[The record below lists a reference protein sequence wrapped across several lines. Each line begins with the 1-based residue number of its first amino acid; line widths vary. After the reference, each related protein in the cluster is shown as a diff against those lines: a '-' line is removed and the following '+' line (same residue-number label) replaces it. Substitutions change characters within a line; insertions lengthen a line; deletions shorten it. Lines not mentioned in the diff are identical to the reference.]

1 MPDVYARINEAAP
14 EVQARLADVLET
26 RAADAR
32 QKEMLKSYLSEI
44 TFPTNARVLESG
56 CGTGAVTRTLVGWPG
71 VSEAVGID
79 PSATF
84 IAKATELSKGIRN
97 ISFEVADGRSIVKL
111 AADALDRLGVL
122 GRAS

>member
-1 MPDVYARINEAAP
+1 MHP
-14 EVQARLADVLET
+14 
-26 RAADAR
+26 
-32 QKEMLKSYLSEI
+32 
-44 TFPTNARVLESG
+44 
-56 CGTGAVTRTLVGWPG
+56 TGAVTRTLVGWPG